1 MFREQLKERQPIVER
16 VLFNA
21 LTHKQASHAYL
32 FTGPKGTKMVES
44 AILLAQSLVCEHA
57 SPWACETCESCVRIQ
72 SGIFADLIILDGTD
86 TSIKKD
92 HVLNMQEKFSRTA
105 LERYGR
111 KIYIVKAAENATTEA
126 LNSLLKFLEEPSGHD
141 TYAILISEKPERLL
155 ETIVS
160 RCQNLNFKAQD
171 RQVLLEALQ
180 ESKLNLDPYELHILT
195 QMVNDQEELLELQ
208 SSDLFKQ
215 CLTSFGEFI
224 DEYNQA
230 PYLGE
235 IYLQNNLLK
244 RKDAQSDRQR
254 LTLFLN
260 IGMMFFKDVLFKT
273 QTQSSLWKSR
283 LNHIPRQIKALAA
296 FTIFNDSVHKIGG
309 NANLGLLID
318 ALLYQLKEEEV

>member
-1 MFREQLKERQPIVER
+1 MFSAQLKERQMIVEK

-21 LTHKQASHAYL
+21 LKYKQPSHAYL
-32 FTGPKGTKMVES
+32 FVGPKGSKMVET
-44 AILLAQSLVCEHA
+44 AILLAQSLVCKHA
-57 SPWACETCESCVRIQ
+57 DPWACEECDSCHRIKD
-72 SGIFADLIILDGTD
+72 GIYADLVIIDGSEK
-86 TSIKKD
+86 SIKKED
-92 HVLNMQEKFSRTA
+92 ILHMQEQFSKTA
-105 LERYGR
+105 LESYGK
-111 KIYIVKAAENATTEA
+111 KIYIIIGAENASTEA

-160 RCQNLNFKAQD
+160 RCQTLTFKAQD
-171 RQVLLEALQ
+171 RDVLMESLKEFDLE
-180 ESKLNLDPYELHILT
+180 PYELHLLT
-195 QMVNDQEELLELQ
+195 QMVNDQEELMELKD
-208 SSDLFKQ
+208 SEEFRAS
-215 CLTSFGEFI
+215 LTHFGEFI
-224 DEYNQA
+224 DEYNRA

-235 IYLQNNLLK
+235 LYLQNSVLK

-273 QTQSSLWKSR
+273 NTTSSVWKNR
-283 LNHIPRQIKALAA
+283 MNQLPRQLKPLTA
-296 FTIFNDSVHKIGG
+296 FTLFNESVHKIST

>member
-1 MFREQLKERQPIVER
+1 MFREHLKERQPIVER
-16 VLFNA
+16 VLYNA
-21 LTHKQASHAYL
+21 LHHKQASHAYL
-32 FTGPKGTKMVES
+32 FTGPKGSKMFET

-57 SPWACETCESCVRIQ
+57 DPWACEHCDSCVRIQ
-72 SGIFADLIILDGTD
+72 SGIFADMVILDGTD

-92 HVLNMQEKFSRTA
+92 HVLSMQEKFSRTA
-105 LERYGR
+105 LEKYGR
-111 KIYIVKAAENATTEA
+111 KFYIVKAAENATTEA

-160 RCQNLNFKAQD
+160 RCQTLTFKPQD
-171 RQVLLEALQ
+171 RQVLMDSLQ
-180 ESKLNLDPYELHILT
+180 ESDLDPYELHLLT

-208 SSDLFKQ
+208 SSELFRQ

-224 DEYNQA
+224 DEYNRA

-273 QTQSSLWKSR
+273 QTQSSEWKSR
-283 LNHIPRQIKALAA
+283 LYHIPRQIKALAA